1 MVKRMYFSL
10 YLYSPY
16 IHPIFSL
23 SEIITHYFSTLLGHW
38 AKAFLKFG
46 TKERLKTL
54 PASQLRIKF
63 KFVYLGPGG
72 NYEDN
77 R

>member
-1 MVKRMYFSL
+1 M
-10 YLYSPY
+10 
-16 IHPIFSL
+16 
-23 SEIITHYFSTLLGHW
+23 ITHYFSTLLGHW
-38 AKAFLKFG
+38 AKAPLKFG